1 MIRFQSPCVGICE
14 IDDDG
19 LCLGCRRTD
28 EEIFSWLTYS
38 EEERIEKLKKMKQRT
53 PQPRKQK

>member
-19 LCLGCRRTD
+19 LCLGCKRTD
-28 EEIFSWLTYS
+28 EEIFKWLTYN
-38 EEERIEKLKKMKQRT
+38 EEERIEKLKEMKQRT
-53 PQPRKQK
+53 QQPRKQK